1 VDRRTTLKW
10 IVAAGAALPTIEQ
23 AAWAAGAARS
33 SASPPASAVA
43 AKGYGSDPDLHKL
56 YNPGDLWPLTLSASQ
71 RAQVAVLC
79 DVIIPSDEHS
89 PSASAVGVVDFI
101 DEWISAPYPQQATD
115 RAMILPGLT
124 WLDSQAQRRHGATF
138 VKLSDGQRTAI
149 CDDICCLDRAKPRF
163 KEAVHFFAKFRNLT
177 AGGFY
182 SSPQGTR
189 DLKYIGNVPLAQFDG
204 PPLELLKKL
213 GLA

>member
-10 IVAAGAALPTIEQ
+10 IVAAGAALPAIEQ
-23 AAWAAGAARS
+23 AAWAGGAAHS
-33 SASPPASAVA
+33 SASAVA
-43 AKGYGSDPDLHKL
+43 ARGYGSDPDLQKL
-56 YNPGDLWPLTLSASQ
+56 YDPGDLWPLTLSASQ

-115 RAMILPGLT
+115 RTMILQGLT
-124 WLDSQAQRRHGATF
+124 WLDAQARRRHGATF
-138 VKLSDGQRTAI
+138 VTLSDGQRRAI
-149 CDDICCLDRAKPRF
+149 CDDICCLDRVKPHF
-163 KEAVHFFAKFRNLT
+163 KVAAHFFAKFRNLT